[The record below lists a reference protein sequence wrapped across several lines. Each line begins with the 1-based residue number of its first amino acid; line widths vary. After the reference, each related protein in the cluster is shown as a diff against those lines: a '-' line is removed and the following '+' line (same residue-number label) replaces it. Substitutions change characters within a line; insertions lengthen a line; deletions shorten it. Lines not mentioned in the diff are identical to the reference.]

1 MEKAKFLNLAIA
13 IGKVISTDVKDRARI
28 LVQLNRFNP
37 YINTVSLNILLL
49 MNDFLY

>member
-1 MEKAKFLNLAIA
+1 MDKSRFLNLTIA

-37 YINTVSLNILLL
+37 YINTVSARDYIY
-49 MNDFLY
+49 MYF